1 MPRHFNP
8 WASYKPPTAFEKL
21 TSLSL
26 RLNGPPK
33 NDERI
38 PIRKTPIF
46 PSGPP
51 EPDEGPRVI
60 WLGHAS
66 VYLLL
71 PHLTSAGTREW
82 RGILFDPVFSER
94 CSPVSFLGPRRRITV
109 PCRVGDL
116 PRVDVVCISHDHYDH
131 LDKASIKLIEQ
142 YHSDVKYYVPQGL
155 KALLSKFGVS
165 SGRVREMNWW
175 EEDLLPLSHE
185 SKGSASSPG
194 LKVERTVY
202 MSASSPTKSQ
212 SSLSEKEY
220 QSLALSPVPE
230 VNNNGIDEVPFS
242 PKSHIPP
249 ITPSTLCNTISTPS
263 PTGNEGGRGGMKIV
277 CCPAQHNSGRKLFGK
292 NKTLWCTWWIEWEL
306 PGGEWWKCFFGGDTG
321 YRSVKGVPTCPAFK
335 LIRNRYGSPDLALL
349 PIAHGSVLPYLQSL
363 LPIIKFDAPRLTSSI
378 HCSPSDAISL
388 HQELGAKVSIPI
400 HWATWSTESGT
411 KEIIRALRF
420 TCRDDAVGLKWY
432 DEMKGGLPDSSHEGG
447 VVVCDIGTTVS
458 LGLRSGLICT
468 AE

>member
-194 LKVERTVY
+194 L
-202 MSASSPTKSQ
+202 
-212 SSLSEKEY
+212 
-220 QSLALSPVPE
+220 
-230 VNNNGIDEVPFS
+230 
-242 PKSHIPP
+242 
-249 ITPSTLCNTISTPS
+249 
-263 PTGNEGGRGGMKIV
+263 KIV